1 MQFCKMNQKKKLQP
15 NEQKLLTHSLHAK
28 TSLKSRKMLQIW
40 AQSSIEK
47 IIKYSLAKEQTMILF
62 ILNRETMKL

>member
-28 TSLKSRKMLQIW
+28 TSLKSRKMLQI
-40 AQSSIEK
+40 
-47 IIKYSLAKEQTMILF
+47 
-62 ILNRETMKL
+62 